1 MACRVKLGREPRGE
15 GIASSKSQ
23 RWQGF
28 WPRGLQEFPCGP
40 WSLGGWLG
48 ESCVSLGGDGSGCL
62 CLSWGRTMARLVLV
76 EGTGHRPDCSQLL
89 DPCGAPPSPN
99 PQACHVEPLRF
110 FSSSSSPTSGLFH
123 SLFPWWEC
131 PFHAGHLP
139 VKGRDAHESPQG
151 ETEAPGSRVHSSPG
165 PCVPADLAEGDKAS
179 ALALNPPAAHGCI
192 SGFLAKMGSQ
202 SLPCWPLCPVA
213 QSV

>member
-1 MACRVKLGREPRGE
+1 MACRVKLGREPPGE

-28 WPRGLQEFPCGP
+28 WPRGLQEFSCGP

-48 ESCVSLGGDGSGCL
+48 ESCVSPGGDGRGCL

-89 DPCGAPPSPN
+89 DPRRAPPSPN
-99 PQACHVEPLRF
+99 PQACHVEPQWF
-110 FSSSSSPTSGLFH
+110 FSSSSSPTSGLVH
-123 SLFPWWEC
+123 SLFPWWER

-139 VKGRDAHESPQG
+139 VKGRDAHESPQ
-151 ETEAPGSRVHSSPG
+151 EKTEAPGSRVHSSPG
-165 PCVPADLAEGDKAS
+165 LCVLTGLAEGDKAS
-179 ALALNPPAAHGCI
+179 ALALNPPPAH
-192 SGFLAKMGSQ
+192 SWHL
-202 SLPCWPLCPVA
+202 SLLG
-213 QSV
+213 